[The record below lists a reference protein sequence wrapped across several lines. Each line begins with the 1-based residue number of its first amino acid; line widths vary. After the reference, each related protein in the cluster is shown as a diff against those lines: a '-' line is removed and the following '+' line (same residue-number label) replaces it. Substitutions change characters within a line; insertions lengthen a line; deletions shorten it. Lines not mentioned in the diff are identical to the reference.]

1 MSQMRE
7 SAGMPTGCSLVGQVA
22 AVTGGA
28 HGIGRAIAERFQ
40 QAGARVCIL
49 DCDSAAGVATA
60 NELTAADPSHAVT
73 FYQIDLEQPAAIPA
87 AARQLKSLYGHVD
100 ILVNNAGVELDTDFQ
115 DMSAALWDKI
125 LGINLRAPFLLT
137 QALEPLFPATGGA
150 VINISSIHATHAF
163 ASSTAYACSKAG
175 LVALTRNLALE
186 LGPRN
191 IRVNA
196 ICPGYID
203 TRLWEEYMRRF
214 PDVEVLASNTA
225 ALHPLGR
232 RGVPADVASA
242 ALFLAAD
249 TSAFITGTCL
259 VVDGGLTIRA
269 HS

>member
-1 MSQMRE
+1 MKE
-7 SAGMPTGCSLVGQVA
+7 SAGTPTGCSLAGQTAV
-22 AVTGGA
+22 VTGGVR
-28 HGIGRAIAERFQ
+28 GIGRAIAERFQ

-49 DCDSAAGVATA
+49 DCDNAAGEAAA
-60 NELTAADPSHAVT
+60 NELTAADPAHAVT
-73 FYQIDLEQPAAIPA
+73 FHPIDLERFAAIPA
-87 AARQLKSLYGHVD
+87 AAGQIRSLYGRID
-100 ILVNNAGVELDTDFQ
+100 ILVNNAGVEMDTAFR
-115 DMSAALWDKI
+115 DMTAAVWDKI
-125 LGINLRAPFLLT
+125 LAINLRAPFLLT

-150 VINISSIHATHAF
+150 VINISSIHASHAF

-186 LGPRN
+186 LAPLH

-203 TRLWEEYMRRF
+203 TRLWEEYMRRS
-214 PDVEVLASNTA
+214 PNAEALAAKTA

-232 RGVPADVASA
+232 RGVPTDVANA
-242 ALFLAAD
+242 ALFLATD
-249 TSAFITGTCL
+249 GSAFITGTCL

>member
-1 MSQMRE
+1 MRE
-7 SAGMPTGCSLVGQVA
+7 SAGKPAESSLAGQTAV
-22 AVTGGA
+22 VTGGA
-28 HGIGRAIAERFQ
+28 QGIGRAIAERFQ

-49 DCDSAAGVATA
+49 DCDNATGKAAAS
-60 NELTAADPSHAVT
+60 ELTAVDPAHAVT
-73 FYQIDLEQPAAIPA
+73 FYPIDLEQHAAIAVA
-87 AARQLKSLYGHVD
+87 AQQIKSLYGQVD
-100 ILVNNAGVELDTDFQ
+100 ILVNNAGVELDTSLKT
-115 DMSAALWDKI
+115 MTVALWDKI
-125 LGINLRAPFLLT
+125 LAINLRAPFLLT
-137 QALEPLFPATGGA
+137 QAFEPLFPAAGGA

-186 LGPRN
+186 LGPRH

-203 TRLWEEYMRRF
+203 TRLWEEYTRQS
-214 PDVEVLASNTA
+214 PDAEALAANTA

-232 RGVPADVASA
+232 RGVPADVAGA

-249 TSAFITGTCL
+249 ASAFITGTCL
-259 VVDGGLTIRA
+259 VVDGGLTVRA

>member
-1 MSQMRE
+1 MRE
-7 SAGMPTGCSLVGQVA
+7 SAGTPTESSLAGQIAV
-22 AVTGGA
+22 VTGGA
-28 HGIGRAIAERFQ
+28 QGIGRAIAERFQ

-49 DCDSAAGVATA
+49 DCDNVAGEAAAS
-60 NELTAADPSHAVT
+60 ELTAADPAHAVT
-73 FYQIDLEQPAAIPA
+73 FHRIDLEQLAAIPVA
-87 AARQLKSLYGHVD
+87 AGQIKSLYGQVD

-115 DMSAALWDKI
+115 EMTAALWDKI
-125 LGINLRAPFLLT
+125 LAINLRAPFLLT
-137 QALEPLFPATGGA
+137 QALGPLFPATGGA

-163 ASSTAYACSKAG
+163 ANSTAYACSKAG

-186 LGPRN
+186 LAPRH

-203 TRLWEEYMRRF
+203 TRLWEEYMRQS
-214 PDVEVLASNTA
+214 PDAEALAANTV

-232 RGVPADVASA
+232 RGVPTDIANA

-249 TSAFITGTCL
+249 ASAFITGTCL

>member
-1 MSQMRE
+1 MKE
-7 SAGMPTGCSLVGQVA
+7 SAGKPIDSSLAGQTA
-22 AVTGGA
+22 IVTGGA
-28 HGIGRAIAERFQ
+28 QGIGRAIAERYQ

-49 DCDSAAGVATA
+49 DCDNAAAEAAA
-60 NELTAADPSHAVT
+60 NELTAADPAHAVT
-73 FYQIDLEQPAAIPA
+73 FHTVDLEQLAAIPA
-87 AARQLKSLYGHVD
+87 AAGHIKSLYGQVD
-100 ILVNNAGVELDTDFQ
+100 ILVNNAGVELDTIFHE
-115 DMSAALWDKI
+115 MTAARWDKI
-125 LGINLRAPFLLT
+125 LAINLRAPFLLT

-186 LGPRN
+186 LAPRH

-203 TRLWEEYMRRF
+203 TRLWEEYMRRS
-214 PDVEVLASNTA
+214 PDAEALAANTA

-232 RGVPADVASA
+232 RGAPTDIASA
-242 ALFLAAD
+242 ALFLATDA
-249 TSAFITGTCL
+249 SAFITGTCL
-259 VVDGGLTIRA
+259 VVDGGLTVRA

>member
-1 MSQMRE
+1 MRE
-7 SAGMPTGCSLVGQVA
+7 SAETPTARTLAGQIAV
-22 AVTGGA
+22 VTGGA
-28 HGIGRAIAERFQ
+28 QGIGRAIAERFQ

-49 DCDSAAGVATA
+49 DCDYAKGEATA
-60 NELTAADPSHAVT
+60 SELTTADPAHAVA
-73 FYQIDLEQPAAIPA
+73 FYPIDLEQIAAIPVA
-87 AARQLKSLYGHVD
+87 AGQIKSFYGHVNV
-100 ILVNNAGVELDTDFQ
+100 LVNNAGVELDVPFQ
-115 DMSAALWDKI
+115 EMSAALWDKI
-125 LGINLRAPFLLT
+125 LAINLRAPFLLT

-150 VINISSIHATHAF
+150 VINISSIHASHAF

-186 LGPRN
+186 LAPRH

-203 TRLWEEYMRRF
+203 TRLWEEYMRQS
-214 PDVEVLASNTA
+214 PDAEALAANTA
-225 ALHPLGR
+225 ALHPVGR
-232 RGVPADVASA
+232 RGVPADIASA

-249 TSAFITGTCL
+249 ASAFITGTCL